1 MLIFVTTVGLII
13 STLLVPIA
21 WVVKRASRIR
31 DWLDEKLKW
40 NWIISLL
47 MEGLADLAFGTVITI
62 MYVDV
67 D

>member
-1 MLIFVTTVGLII
+1 MLIFVTTVGLVI
-13 STLLVPIA
+13 STLLVPLA
-21 WVVKRASRIR
+21 WVLKRANRIR

-40 NWIISLL
+40 NWIIRLL

-62 MYVDV
+62 MYVNV